1 MGKILLGDTD
11 DCLKTKESECGM
23 ADQGIQPYLVDVTE
37 YDMLDDIVLQDFTH
51 NTTVA
56 TTNDE
61 NLLRVRVT
69 SEREV
74 GDHFLVAI

>member
-1 MGKILLGDTD
+1 MGDIVKV
-11 DCLKTKESECGM
+11 
-23 ADQGIQPYLVDVTE
+23 YLVDVTE

-61 NLLRVRVT
+61 NLLRARVT

-74 GDHFLVAI
+74 GDHLLVAI

>member
-1 MGKILLGDTD
+1 MGDIVKV
-11 DCLKTKESECGM
+11 
-23 ADQGIQPYLVDVTE
+23 YLVDVTE

-61 NLLRVRVT
+61 DLLRVRVT

-74 GDHFLVAI
+74 GDHLLVAI

>member
-1 MGKILLGDTD
+1 MLRSDTESMGDIVKV
-11 DCLKTKESECGM
+11 
-23 ADQGIQPYLVDVTE
+23 YLVDVTE

-61 NLLRVRVT
+61 DLLRVRVT

-74 GDHFLVAI
+74 GDHLLVAI